1 MNKPFYVLLIAA
13 FLVAASSAALA
24 AEYPVVLYHGVA
36 HVAGLNGTK
45 WRSEVFCSNAEPTA
59 QNVKFELIPRG
70 STAVQAIK
78 NLEVQAG
85 ATLFEGD
92 IYAALEAP
100 DGAGSLRVTGNV
112 LCWVRTFNLDEAHHA
127 TYGATVPPYIDN
139 QTTYEAGEE
148 VFFPAQVAANV
159 ATGFRTNLLL
169 YNPSNHGLHLTVASG
184 STSKTYTVGSLQYIQ
199 ISDLGSNMGLPVG
212 PQTIKVTGDAPWWGY
227 VSIVDPVSGDGATIL
242 GLKKPQLPPLTVACT
257 ATPQS
262 GDAPLEV
269 TFSSQGTGGD
279 GSYTYDWDFG
289 DGGNATTQNPI
300 HTYTTAGTYT
310 ATVTVTSLG
319 KTATCTKEITVGV
332 PCTAPS
338 ISSHPASTTICAN
351 NTATLS
357 VTATGTGPL
366 HYQWYKGAGTGNPVG
381 TDSNSFT
388 TPNLTVTTSYWCRV
402 SNSCGSAD
410 SNMATVTVNP
420 PPAITAWSANQ
431 TVLQVGDSTTL
442 SGTITGSGLSWT
454 ISQVGG
460 TGSGTVNPASGSG
473 NTVSS
478 TFTATGTGSVT
489 LRLTAT
495 GTCGTI
501 TQDLTITV
509 APPPLSITCSAD
521 PQSGVAPLT
530 VSFTSTPSGG
540 TGSYSYDW
548 DFGDGSQHATT
559 QNPSHNYTS
568 AGNYTATITVNDG
581 LQSAQCSKS
590 ITVTAPNHNPTIDSF
605 TANPNYI
612 SNADISNLTAT
623 TGDIDGDT
631 VSWTLSVDFSST
643 ATAIFTG
650 PTSGTG
656 NISSQ
661 IQATNPGNLVI
672 RADANDGHGGT
683 ATATVSITVNP

>member
-13 FLVAASSAALA
+13 LFFVAAFAASA

-45 WRSEVFCSNAEPTA
+45 WRSEVFCYNAEPTA

-70 STAVQAIK
+70 STAVQAVE
-78 NLEVQAG
+78 NLEVQPG

-139 QTTYEAGEE
+139 QTTFEAGEE

-169 YNPSNHGLHLTVASG
+169 YNPSNHGLHITVASG

-227 VSIVDPVSGDGATIL
+227 VSIIDPVSGDGATIL

-279 GSYTYDWDFG
+279 GTYTYSWDFG
-289 DGGNATTQNPI
+289 DGNTSTQQNPI
-300 HTYTTAGTYT
+300 HTYPTAGTYT

-357 VTATGTGPL
+357 VTATGTAPL
-366 HYQWYKGAGTGNPVG
+366 HYQWYQGAGTGNPVG

-420 PPAITAWSANQ
+420 PTAITAWSALP
-431 TVLQVGDSTTL
+431 TSIQVGASSAL
-442 SGTITGSGLSWT
+442 SGTITGTGLSWT
-454 ISQVGG
+454 ITQTGG
-460 TGSGTVNPASGSG
+460 TGSGTITPASGTG
-473 NTVSS
+473 TNVSS
-478 TFTATGTGSVT
+478 TFTATGIGTVT
-489 LRLTAT
+489 LRLTAN
-495 GTCGTI
+495 GACGTA

-521 PQSGVAPLT
+521 PQSGVAPLD
-530 VSFTSTPSGG
+530 VAFTSTPSGG
-540 TGSYSYDW
+540 TGSYSYAW
-548 DFGDGSQHATT
+548 DFGDGGTSTS
-559 QNPSHNYTS
+559 QNPTHTYNNPGT
-568 AGNYTATITVNDG
+568 YTATVTVNDG

-590 ITVTAPNHNPTIDSF
+590 ITVTAPNHDPTINSF
-605 TANPNYI
+605 TANPNTI
-612 SNADISNLTAT
+612 LGGEFSNLSAT
-623 TGDIDGDT
+623 VSDVDGDT
-631 VSWTLSVDFSST
+631 VSWTLSIDPSST
-643 ATAIFTG
+643 ATGTLTG
-650 PTSGTG
+650 PISGIG
-656 NISSQ
+656 NITSQ
-661 IQATNPGNLVI
+661 VQGLGAGTLIIKAS
-672 RADANDGHGGT
+672 ASDGHGGT